1 MSPPEETL
9 LRLHASCA
17 EGVFRYLWSLTA
29 DEAAAKDLLQE
40 VFIKIAG
47 NTAGIENA
55 ESDRAWVFKIARN
68 AGLDWM
74 RRRRVREN
82 AVERMAAEAGEC
94 FLLPDDPDAAAMQC
108 RMAEA
113 LATLP
118 EDQRTAIHLHL
129 WDGLTFREIAEI
141 QGTPLPTVTSRYRY
155 GITALRGHLQ
165 PLYSE
170 LYESAR

>member
-1 MSPPEETL
+1 MSSPEETL

-17 EGVFRYLWSLTA
+17 DGVFRYLWSLTG
-29 DEAAAKDLLQE
+29 DEAGAKDLLQE
-40 VFIKIAG
+40 VFIKIA
-47 NTAGIENA
+47 TDLSGIILA
-55 ESDRAWVFKIARN
+55 ESERAWVFKVARN
-68 AGLDWM
+68 AGLDWL
-74 RRRRVREN
+74 RRRRVRAN

-94 FLLPDDPDAAAMQC
+94 FLLPEDPDAAAMKR

-113 LATLP
+113 LAALP
-118 EDQRTAIHLHL
+118 EDQRTAVHLHL

-155 GITALRGHLQ
+155 GISALRGQLQ